1 MINLINKDKNL
12 LKFKKY
18 LFIFFIGVF
27 ASLSLPPLSFFP
39 IVFLITIPLFY
50 LVNSKNLKDAF
61 LIGYFLAFGWFLAS
75 LYWISNAILVG
86 GEEFFWMIPFLFIGF
101 PAFLSIFWGLA
112 FFFINFVGKS
122 IVERLILFSILL
134 PFFEWLRGKIL
145 TGFPWNMIGFSL
157 SSPLEIAQSIALL
170 GPYGQNILIAL
181 ALTIPIS
188 IFYNKKILTLF
199 SISSCGLVFLTSFYI
214 FKSNTLSFTDK
225 NVKLVQPNFSHL
237 EKWDKK
243 KFFTNLEKLLALSKN
258 KSGKDTII
266 IWPETAIVN
275 FPENIKKELIYIKE
289 EILVKNSRFLIT
301 GIPRKQVVNN
311 KKYYYNSMIV
321 LDQTGSIVGNYNKNK
336 LVPFGEYNPLK
347 KFLGF
352 FKIIASDNEFS
363 HGGPIKDKFFS
374 FGDLNFY
381 PLICYE
387 AIFPF
392 QTRKDKSYDL
402 IVNITND
409 RWFGKTFGPV
419 QHFWLAKQRAI
430 ETGIPMVR
438 VSNSGISS
446 LIAPNG
452 KEIKSLKFDTSGF
465 LVSKIPKKFNE
476 TMYLKFGEKIYYLI
490 TLILI
495 FLFLVVKLKS
505 SFSLL
510 KPRN

>member
-1 MINLINKDKNL
+1 MINQINKDKNL
-12 LKFKKY
+12 SKFKKY
-18 LFIFFIGVF
+18 LFIFLMGVF
-27 ASLSLPPLSFFP
+27 ASLSLPPLSFYL

-86 GEEFFWMIPFLFIGF
+86 GEEFLWMIPFVLVGF
-101 PAFLSIFWGLA
+101 PAFLSVFWGLA
-112 FFFINFVGKS
+112 FFFTNLIGKT
-122 IVERLILFSILL
+122 IIERLILFTIFL
-134 PFFEWLRGKIL
+134 PFFEWLRGNFL

-157 SSPLEIAQSIALL
+157 SSPIEVAQSIALL

-181 ALTIPIS
+181 VLSIPIS
-188 IFYNKKILTLF
+188 IYYNKNIFTLL
-199 SISSCGLVFLTSFYI
+199 SIFFCGLAFLTSFYT
-214 FKSNTLSFTDK
+214 FKSNIVNYTDK
-225 NVKLVQPNFSHL
+225 NVKLVQPNFSHD
-237 EKWDKK
+237 EKWDNK
-243 KFFTNLEKLLALSKN
+243 KFFINQEKLLELSKKN
-258 KSGKDTII
+258 SGKNTLI

-289 EILVKNSRFLIT
+289 TILAKNSRVLIT
-301 GIPRKQVVNN
+301 GIPRKQMVNN
-311 KKYYYNSMIV
+311 KNQYFNSMIV

-430 ETGIPMVR
+430 ETGIPLVR

-452 KEIKSLKFDTSGF
+452 KEIKSLKFGTSGF
-465 LVSKIPKKFNE
+465 LESKIPKKFNE
-476 TMYLKFGEKIYYLI
+476 TLYLKFGEKIYYSI
-490 TLILI
+490 TLLLI
-495 FLFLVVKLKS
+495 FLFLAVKLKS
-505 SFSLL
+505 SVIVL
-510 KPRN
+510 KTRN

>member
-1 MINLINKDKNL
+1 MINQINKDKNS
-12 LKFKKY
+12 LKLKKY
-18 LFIFFIGVF
+18 FFLFLTGVF
-27 ASLSLPPLSFFP
+27 ASLSLPPLSFLP

-86 GEEFFWMIPFLFIGF
+86 GEEFLWMIPFVFVGF
-101 PAFLSIFWGLA
+101 PAFLSVFWGAA
-112 FFFINFVGKS
+112 FFFTNLIGKS

-134 PFFEWLRGKIL
+134 PFFEWFRGNFL

-157 SSPLEIAQSIALL
+157 SSPLEVAQSVALL

-181 ALTIPIS
+181 VLSIPIS
-188 IFYNKKILTLF
+188 IYYYKNIFTLF
-199 SISSCGLVFLTSFYI
+199 AIFSCGLVFLTSFYT
-214 FKSNTLSFTDK
+214 FKSNIVNFTDK
-225 NVKLVQPNFSHL
+225 NVKLVQPNFSHH

-243 KFFTNLEKLLALSKN
+243 KFFINQERLLELSKN
-258 KSGKDTII
+258 NSGKNTLI

-275 FPENIKKELIYIKE
+275 FLENIKKELIYIKE
-289 EILVKNSRFLIT
+289 AILIKNSVFLIT
-301 GIPRKQVVNN
+301 GIPKKQLVNN
-311 KKYYYNSMIV
+311 KNYYYNSMIA

-336 LVPFGEYNPLK
+336 LVPFGEYNPFK
-347 KFLGF
+347 KVFSF

-363 HGGPIKDKFFS
+363 HGEPIKEKFFS
-374 FGDLNFY
+374 FGDLNVY
-381 PLICYE
+381 PMICYE

-430 ETGIPMVR
+430 ETGIPMAR

-452 KEIKSLKFDTSGF
+452 KEIKSLKFGTSGF
-465 LVSKIPKKFNE
+465 LESKIPKKFNE
-476 TMYLKFGEKIYYLI
+476 TLYLKFGEKIYYSI
-490 TLILI
+490 TFLLI
-495 FLFLVVKLKS
+495 FLFLAVKLKS
-505 SFSLL
+505 SLIL
-510 KPRN
+510 QKPRN

>member
-1 MINLINKDKNL
+1 MLNQTNKDKNF
-12 LKFKKY
+12 LKFIKY
-18 LFIFFIGVF
+18 FLIFLMGGF
-27 ASLSLPPLSFFP
+27 ASLSLPPLSFSP
-39 IVFLITIPLFY
+39 IIFLITIPLFH

-61 LIGYFLAFGWFLAS
+61 LIGYFLAFGWFLVS

-86 GEEFFWMIPFLFIGF
+86 GEEFLWMIPFVFICF
-101 PAFLSIFWGLA
+101 PAFLSVFWGLA
-112 FFFINFVGKS
+112 FFFTNLIGRS
-122 IVERLILFSILL
+122 IVERLILFSIFL
-134 PFFEWLRGKIL
+134 PFFEWLRGNLL

-170 GPYGQNILIAL
+170 GPYGQNVIIAL
-181 ALTIPIS
+181 ALSIPIT
-188 IFYNKKILTLF
+188 IFYNKKILTLL
-199 SISSCGLVFLTSFYI
+199 SIISCGLVFLASFYA
-214 FKSNTLSFTDK
+214 FKSNIVSFTDK
-225 NVKLVQPNFSHL
+225 NVKLVQPNFSHS

-243 KFFTNLEKLLALSKN
+243 KFFINQEKLLDLSKN
-258 KSGKDTII
+258 YSGKNTLI

-275 FPENIKKELIYIKE
+275 FPENIKKELMLIKE
-289 EILVKNSRFLIT
+289 TILTKNSVFLIT
-301 GIPRKQVVNN
+301 GIPRKEVVNN
-311 KKYYYNSMIV
+311 QKYYYNSMIV
-321 LDQTGSIVGNYNKNK
+321 VDKTGSILGTYNKNK
-336 LVPFGEYNPLK
+336 LVPFGEYNPFK
-347 KFLGF
+347 KVLSF

-363 HGGPIKDKFFS
+363 HGGLIKEKFFS
-374 FGDLNFY
+374 FGDINLY

-409 RWFGKTFGPV
+409 RWFGKTFGPE

-452 KEIKSLKFDTSGF
+452 KEIKSLEFGTSGF
-465 LVSKIPKKFNE
+465 LELKIPKKFNE
-476 TMYLKFGEKIYYLI
+476 TLYLKFGEKIYYLM
-490 TLILI
+490 TLFLM
-495 FLFLVVKLKS
+495 FLFLTVKFKS
-505 SFSLL
+505 SFIIL